1 MAIAPAAQ
9 SARLPVSTDERSRVQ
24 PPRVS
29 WQHARGRLDLQ
40 QPVVMGVLNVT
51 PDSFSDG
58 GRFLDPQRAYDHA
71 QRMFAEGAGIIDVGA
86 ESTRPGAAAVTEEE
100 ELRRLLPVIR
110 QLTRDARLV
119 ISVDTSRA
127 PVMRAVLDAGAAI
140 INDVRALQ
148 GPQALP
154 VVAAGAAGVCL
165 MHMQG
170 DPAGMQREP
179 HYRNVMDEVHEFIAQ
194 RVRACED
201 CGIQR
206 DRIAVDPG
214 FGFGKTAAHNLQL
227 LARLDAYAADGLPV
241 LAGLSRKS
249 MLQGL
254 TGRAVEQR
262 LAGSVALAALAVF
275 NGANVV
281 RAHDVAA
288 TVDAV
293 RVAAALRHAAAS
305 KE

>member
-1 MAIAPAAQ
+1 
-9 SARLPVSTDERSRVQ
+9 
-24 PPRVS
+24 VS

-40 QPVVMGVLNVT
+40 QPVVMGVLNTT

-58 GRFLDPQRAYDHA
+58 GRFLDPQRACDHA
-71 QRMFAEGAGIIDVGA
+71 QRMFEEGAAIVDVGA

-100 ELRRLLPVIR
+100 ELRRLLPVVR
-110 QLTRDARLV
+110 QLARDARLV

-127 PVMRAVLDAGAAI
+127 SVMRAALDAGAAI
-140 INDVRALQ
+140 INDIRALQ
-148 GPQALP
+148 GPEALS
-154 VVAAGAAGVCL
+154 VLTASGAGVCL

-170 DPAGMQREP
+170 DPASIQREP
-179 HYRNVMDEVHEFIAQ
+179 HYEHVVNEVHDFIAR

-206 DRIAVDPG
+206 DRVAVDPG

-227 LARLDAYAADGLPV
+227 LAHLDVYAADGLPV

-249 MLQGL
+249 MLQAL
-254 TGRAVEQR
+254 TGRAVEHR

-275 NGANVV
+275 NGAHIV

-293 RVAAALRHAAAS
+293 RVAAALRDAAI
-305 KE
+305 

>member
-1 MAIAPAAQ
+1 M
-9 SARLPVSTDERSRVQ
+9 T
-24 PPRVS
+24 

-40 QPVVMGVLNVT
+40 QPVVMGVLNIT

-58 GRFLDPQRAYDHA
+58 GLFLDPQRAFDHA
-71 QRMFAEGAGIIDVGA
+71 QRMVEEGAAIVDIGA
-86 ESTRPGAAAVTEEE
+86 ESTRPGAAAVSEEE

-119 ISVDTSRA
+119 ISVDTSHA
-127 PVMRAVLDAGAAI
+127 SVMRGVLDAGAAI
-140 INDVRALQ
+140 INDVCALLR
-148 GPQALP
+148 PDAMSAL
-154 VVAAGAAGVCL
+154 AGSGAGVCL

-170 DPAGMQREP
+170 DPASMQREP
-179 HYRNVMDEVHEFIAQ
+179 QYQDVVDEVHAFIAQ

-201 CGIQR
+201 YGIQR

-227 LARLDAYAADGLPV
+227 LARLDVFAADGLPV

-249 MLQGL
+249 MLQAL
-254 TGRAVEQR
+254 TGRAVNDR

-275 NGANVV
+275 NGAHIV

-293 RVAAALRHAAAS
+293 RVAAALRDATTG
-305 KE
+305 KENGP